1 MLKTIIYI
9 LRLKKIPHLNWSSNQ
24 ELNFKPKFITLTYLF
39 FGLTLFGIGE
49 TLLVTANIGVS
60 PWFVL
65 HQGLSFITG
74 YSIGATTFIVSI
86 CVLFFWI
93 PLRQK
98 PGIGTIMNAIIISI
112 VIDFSLP
119 YLPSPNNIYFQIL
132 QVIIGIFIIGIGSGF
147 YLIANLG
154 PGPRDGLMTGL
165 QKKTNVSITLIRT
178 FIELS
183 AVVIG
188 FYLGGI
194 LGFGTIMY
202 ALGIGFSVSSGLYI
216 VQKFFK

>member
-9 LRLKKIPHLNWSSNQ
+9 FRLKKIPHLKWSSNQ
-24 ELNFKPKFITLTYLF
+24 ELNFKPKFITLFFLL

-74 YSIGATTFIVSI
+74 YSIGVTTFIVSI
-86 CVLFFWI
+86 CVLFIWI

-98 PGIGTIMNAIIISI
+98 PGIGTILNAIIISV

-119 YLPSPNNIYFQIL
+119 YLPSPNNIYFQIF

-147 YLIANLG
+147 YLISNLG

-165 QKKTNVSITLIRT
+165 QRKTNVSITLIRT

-194 LGFGTIMY
+194 LGFGTILY

>member
-1 MLKTIIYI
+1 MFKTIIYI
-9 LRLKKIPHLNWSSNQ
+9 LTLKKIPNLIWSSNH
-24 ELNFKPKFITLTYLF
+24 ELNFKPKFITIFYLL

-65 HQGLSFITG
+65 HQGLSFKTG
-74 YSIGATTFIVSI
+74 YSIGVTTFIVSI
-86 CVLFFWI
+86 FVLFLWI

-98 PGIGTIMNAIIISI
+98 PGIGTIMNAIVISI
-112 VIDFSLP
+112 VLDYSLP
-119 YLPSPNNIYFQIL
+119 YLPRPSNIFFQIT
-132 QVIIGIFIIGIGSGF
+132 QVIFGIFIIGIGSGF

-165 QKKTNVSITLIRT
+165 QRKTNFSITIIRT
-178 FIELS
+178 FLEIS
-183 AVVIG
+183 AVGIG

-194 LGFGTIMY
+194 LGLGTILY
-202 ALGIGFSVSSGLYI
+202 ALGIGFSVSLGLFLVGKI
-216 VQKFFK
+216 F

>member
-24 ELNFKPKFITLTYLF
+24 ELNFKPKFITLFFLL

-74 YSIGATTFIVSI
+74 YSIGVTTFIVSI

-93 PLRQK
+93 PLSQK
-98 PGIGTIMNAIIISI
+98 PGIGTIMNAIIISV

-119 YLPSPNNIYFQIL
+119 YLPNPSNIYFQIF

-165 QKKTNVSITLIRT
+165 QRKTNVSITLIRT

-194 LGFGTIMY
+194 LGFGTILY